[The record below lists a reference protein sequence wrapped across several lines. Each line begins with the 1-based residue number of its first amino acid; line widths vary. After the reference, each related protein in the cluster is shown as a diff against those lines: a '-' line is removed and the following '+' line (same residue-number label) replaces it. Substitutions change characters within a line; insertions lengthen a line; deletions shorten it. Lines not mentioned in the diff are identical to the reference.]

1 MARRHHGGTGLGLA
15 ICQRLVTLMGGSMGL
30 QSALGEG
37 TTISFEL
44 PFEPAPAAVG
54 QAAASPPGSV
64 QLPALELLVV
74 EDDEINR
81 IVCQRYLE
89 ALGHRVQ
96 VAGDGA
102 AALEWLRRP
111 QQRCDGVLM
120 DISLP
125 GASGFEVAR
134 AIHELDGGRW
144 HQLPIIGMSAHVNA
158 ETFER
163 QAAAGMAGFL
173 GKPFQRAELSRALA
187 SAVVPAGLPPPAATE
202 LADAPT
208 DEPADPLLDLA
219 YLAEELEGLGR
230 PMLLQLLDMFR
241 QQADVASTGLQEAME
256 QGDLAALGR
265 LAHKLRSAAGN
276 LGLLRLLADC
286 RALELAAKQGG
297 QGKTGQA
304 DQAVLAP
311 LLDRL
316 LADCRLSAGALEQWL
331 ASPAQPG
338 LGGGSGGEGA
348 PG

>member
-1 MARRHHGGTGLGLA
+1 
-15 ICQRLVTLMGGSMGL
+15 
-30 QSALGEG
+30 
-37 TTISFEL
+37 
-44 PFEPAPAAVG
+44 
-54 QAAASPPGSV
+54 
-64 QLPALELLVV
+64 
-74 EDDEINR
+74 
-81 IVCQRYLE
+81 
-89 ALGHRVQ
+89 
-96 VAGDGA
+96 
-102 AALEWLRRP
+102 
-111 QQRCDGVLM
+111 
-120 DISLP
+120 
-125 GASGFEVAR
+125 
-134 AIHELDGGRW
+134 
-144 HQLPIIGMSAHVNA
+144 
-158 ETFER
+158 
-163 QAAAGMAGFL
+163 
-173 GKPFQRAELSRALA
+173 
-187 SAVVPAGLPPPAATE
+187 VVPAGLPPPAATE